1 MNPVLMIPIA
11 YLVGSIPFSYLIGRA
26 RGIDIRAHGS
36 GNPGATNLGRVLGGR
51 FFVAG
56 FALDMTKGLTPTL
69 LTGWLLGTLG
79 TMRVEGAD
87 AWIWLGVM
95 GAAVLGHMFTPW
107 LGFKGGKG
115 VATGLGAMLG
125 IMPAMTVPAVGA
137 LVVFGVTLM
146 LWRMVGVAS
155 PVAAASL
162 PLWVHLTF
170 AQYETV
176 QERRI
181 ASTPALR
188 RNARGRR
195 RRHGPEPRAAL
206 LRRRDRAGAA
216 RHRPAP
222 AQPRAR
228 AAWSGAEDR
237 PTRPRTGRIRQG
249 RCPLSARRGS
259 DR

>member
-181 ASTPALR
+181 ASTPRYDETPAGVVDDMVPNHALPFFVVAIALALLVIVRHRRNLARALR
-188 RNARGRR
+188 GR
-195 RRHGPEPRAAL
+195 EPKIGRPDPVQDASAK
-206 LRRRDRAGAA
+206 GAA
-216 RHRPAP
+216 R
-222 AQPRAR
+222 
-228 AAWSGAEDR
+228 
-237 PTRPRTGRIRQG
+237 
-249 RCPLSARRGS
+249 
-259 DR
+259 